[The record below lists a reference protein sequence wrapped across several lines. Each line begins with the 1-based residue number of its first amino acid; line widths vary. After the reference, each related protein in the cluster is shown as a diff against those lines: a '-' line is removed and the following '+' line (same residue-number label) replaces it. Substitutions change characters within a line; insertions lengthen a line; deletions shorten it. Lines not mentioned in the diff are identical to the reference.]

1 MRPHPAGAPH
11 PLSPQLTLVG
21 AVVEDVEGLHGGRAS
36 LLVPENE
43 VDPLVEVRRDV
54 LRLLQ
59 GHGVSRGGW
68 GHPLPPTK
76 DLSPVGE
83 EMGAAPSHQGFA
95 VLVDEVLTGARPP
108 WQHHVVHLLVGDLQ
122 AAQVEA
128 WGQ

>member
-59 GHGVSRGGW
+59 GHGVSGGAGDARCPPERTFPQWERRW
-68 GHPLPPTK
+68 GLH
-76 DLSPVGE
+76 
-83 EMGAAPSHQGFA
+83 H
-95 VLVDEVLTGARPP
+95 LTRALRC
-108 WQHHVVHLLVGDLQ
+108 W
-122 AAQVEA
+122 
-128 WGQ
+128 